1 MFLLLENIFSVSIFM
16 TDKINVINTI
26 KMPDKSKELNA
37 SISLINEKLHF
48 NGIAGDNIPVS
59 IDYTPPLGD
68 NLGYTSLEL
77 LLLSLSSC
85 IGSAILTMLRK
96 MRKTI
101 TGLEIN
107 SKGIRREEHP
117 TGFKTIY
124 LEVNLKSSDTSV
136 AELNKVIKLS
146 EETYCPVW
154 AMIKGNTEVMI
165 KCIIS

>member
-1 MFLLLENIFSVSIFM
+1 MMS
-16 TDKINVINTI
+16 
-26 KMPDKSKELNA
+26 DKSKELN
-37 SISLINEKLHF
+37 STIVLINEKLQF
-48 NGIAGDNIPVS
+48 EAIVEGNVPVS

-85 IGSAILTMLRK
+85 VGSSVLTFLRK

-101 TGLEIN
+101 SGCEIQAR
-107 SKGIRREEHP
+107 GIRREEHP

-124 LEVNLKSSDTSV
+124 LTVLLSSPDTTDDDF
-136 AELNKVIKLS
+136 NKVLKLS

-154 AMIKGNTEVMI
+154 ALLKGNVDIQT
-165 KCIIS
+165 KCEIVKPEYQIPVS